1 MFIDEEEISKHEN
14 FISQIESEQ
23 QIENGGIESNFIKQ
37 NEELRLQ
44 SDL

>member
-14 FISQIESEQ
+14 LISQIETEY

-37 NEELRLQ
+37 NEELRL
-44 SDL
+44 